1 MVRDNELSG
10 KMILNS
16 VEFIPRR
23 SPRALLRLLPGIIA
37 ICAIPSLKAAPS
49 PSLEQQFAQT
59 VQPFVKQ
66 YCFACHSGAK
76 PAAGFDLKSYT
87 DVAKV
92 VEDNPRWALMRDKLM
107 AMEMPPKQMPQPPAE
122 AREQVIHWIQAM
134 RTAEARKNAG
144 DPGPVLARRL
154 SSAEY
159 DYTIRDLTGV
169 DIRPAREFPVD
180 PANTAGFD
188 NSGESLTMSP
198 ALLKKYLQAAHDVAD
213 HMVLTPDG
221 IDFSPNPM
229 LVDTDRDKYATH
241 RIVDFY
247 QRQPTDYADYF
258 QAAWRF
264 KYRAALGK
272 PAATLASTAAEAKVS
287 AKYLPLVWGLLEE
300 TPAVAKTEVGPI
312 AKLQIMW
319 RALPPASKLNT
330 NQQED
335 VRAKCIEMR
344 DFVVK
349 IRAHTAMQFTAPRV
363 NGIPPASQP
372 LLNWKLRE
380 YATHRR
386 HSDPNAL
393 RNDTDPPE
401 VMPEIPKY
409 PGLHQESAPRW
420 AALSAK
426 ARFGD
431 PDLVVP
437 AAQRKRYEAS
447 FERFAS
453 VFPDKFY
460 VSERG
465 RYFPDDSE
473 DKGRLLSA
481 GYHSVL
487 GFFRDDQPLMELIL
501 DEKGQK
507 ELNRLWEEFEF
518 ISQFTARTFIQ
529 YFFNQSGEVFGKGAE
544 SASPRPVG
552 HEITDTPVI
561 MGLLDAY
568 LAKALADPTKDTTPP
583 EVTDRF
589 FVADPNVKNDP
600 IAPEAIRNH
609 FNGIDATLRTFEKM
623 HAEAEPKHL
632 DALLKFAARAYRRP
646 LSKAERDDILAYYHT
661 LRDKNDLTHEE
672 AIRNS
677 IASIL
682 MAPDFC
688 YRIDLESRS
697 APGETNKPVA
707 FRTTA
712 AAAGRPLSAYAL
724 ASRLSYFL
732 WSSMPNQELSA
743 HAAAGD
749 LQRPDVLMAQ
759 TRRMLK
765 DPRVSGLATEFTGN
779 WLDFR
784 RFENHNAVDRERFPN
799 FTGELREAMFQEP
812 IHYVEDMIH
821 NDRPILDLLYG
832 NYTFVNPVLAKHY
845 GMPEVKSDK
854 HGPDIWVRVDDAAR
868 YGRGGLL
875 PMAVFLTANS
885 PGLRTSPVKRG
896 YWVVHR
902 VLGQVIPPPPPV
914 VPELPADE
922 AKSDLPIRDMLAR
935 HRTNPVCASCH
946 ARFDTFGLAFEG
958 YGPVGEARATD
969 LAGRPIDAKAPFPDG
984 SEGSGLEGVRAYI
997 RENRQTQFLDSF
1009 EHKLLAYALNRS
1021 LLLSDEL
1028 VIGRM
1033 QAKLAAN
1040 HYRFS
1045 ALVEAIVTSPQ
1056 FLNRR
1061 NPDAIERLAPQTAA
1075 LQRKVN

>member
-1 MVRDNELSG
+1 MDRDND
-10 KMILNS
+10 LNTLGHS
-16 VEFIPRR
+16 R
-23 SPRALLRLLPGIIA
+23 LLRLLPGLLTVLPSIA
-37 ICAIPSLKAAPS
+37 ATSSTPI
-49 PSLEQQFAQT
+49 EQQFAQT

-87 DVAKV
+87 DMAKV
-92 VEDNPRWALMRDKLM
+92 VEDHPRWALVREKLM
-107 AMEMPPKQMPQPPAE
+107 AKEMPPKQMPQPPAE
-122 AREQVIHWIQAM
+122 AREQIVNWIQTM
-134 RTAEARKNAG
+134 RASEARKNAG

-154 SSAEY
+154 SNAEY

-241 RIVDFY
+241 RIVNFY
-247 QRQPTDYADYF
+247 LRQPTDYADYF

-272 PAATLASTAAEAKVS
+272 PSATLASTATDAKVS
-287 AKYLPLVWGLLEE
+287 AKYLPMIWQLLEE
-300 TPAVAKTEVGPI
+300 TPLVAKTEVGPI
-312 AKLQIMW
+312 AKLQGMW
-319 RALPPASKLNT
+319 HALPVASKLNAS
-330 NQQED
+330 QQDE
-335 VRAKCIEMR
+335 VRARCIEMR

-349 IRAHTAMQFTAPRV
+349 IRTHTAMQFSAPRV

-386 HSDPNAL
+386 HSDPNDL
-393 RNDTDPPE
+393 RNDNDPPE
-401 VMPEIPKY
+401 VMPEIGKY
-409 PGLHQESAPRW
+409 PGLHTESAPRW

-431 PDLVVP
+431 QDLVVP
-437 AAQRKRYEAS
+437 AGERKRYEES
-447 FERFAS
+447 FERFAWI
-453 VFPDKFY
+453 FPDKFY

-487 GFFRDDQPLMELIL
+487 GFYRDDQPLMELIL
-501 DEKGQK
+501 DDKGQR

-529 YFFNQSGEVFGKGAE
+529 YFFNQSGEVYGKGAE
-544 SASPRPVG
+544 SASLRPVG

-561 MGLLDAY
+561 MELRDAY
-568 LAKALADPTKDTTPP
+568 IAKALADPTKDTTIP

-589 FVADPNVKNDP
+589 FTADPNVKNDP
-600 IAPEAIRNH
+600 IAPEAIREH
-609 FNGIDATLRTFEKM
+609 FNGIDGTLRAFEKL
-623 HAEAEPKHL
+623 HAAAEPKHL

-646 LSKAERDDILAYYHT
+646 LSKAERDDILTYYHA
-661 LRDKNDLTHEE
+661 LREKNNLTHEE
-672 AIRNS
+672 AVRNS

-682 MAPDFC
+682 MSPDFC
-688 YRIDLESRS
+688 YRIDLESASPR
-697 APGETNKPVA
+697 GGTKPVA
-707 FRTTA
+707 FTTTA
-712 AAAGRPLSAYAL
+712 ATGGHPLSSYAL

-732 WSSMPNQELSA
+732 WSSMPDQELLA

-749 LQRPDVLMAQ
+749 LQRPDVLIAQ

-784 RFENHNAVDRERFPN
+784 RFENYNAVDRERFPI
-799 FTGELREAMFQEP
+799 FTSELREAMFQEP
-812 IHYVEDMIH
+812 IRYVEDMIH
-821 NDRPILDLLYG
+821 NDRPVLDLVYG

-845 GMPEVKSDK
+845 GMSELKSDK
-854 HGPDIWVRVDDAAR
+854 SDKGDADTWVRVDDAAR
-868 YGRGGLL
+868 YQRGGLL

-914 VPELPADE
+914 VPELPSDE
-922 AKSDLPIRDMLAR
+922 AKSDLPIRDMLAQ
-935 HRTNPVCASCH
+935 HRANPLCASCH

-958 YGPVGEARATD
+958 YSPVGEARAND
-969 LAGRPIDAKAPFPDG
+969 LAGRAIDAKASFPGG
-984 SEGSGLEGVRAYI
+984 SEGTGLEGVRAYI
-997 RENRQTQFLDSF
+997 RENRQNQFLDGF
-1009 EHKLLAYALNRS
+1009 ERKLLVYALNRS

-1028 VIGRM
+1028 VIDRM

-1040 HYRFS
+1040 RYRFS
-1045 ALVEAIVTSPQ
+1045 SLVETIVTSPQ
-1056 FLNRR
+1056 FLKQR
-1061 NPDAIERLAPQTAA
+1061 NSVAVEKAAPQTAR
-1075 LQRKVN
+1075 LPKNVNQGKVN